1 MTDIDSDTGLQ
12 PISMHGATA
21 DLAVRLMHDFR
32 RYGFA
37 VVADHGIDA
46 AVIARAD
53 RAAKAFFALPAEEKQ
68 RWRVAGMGGQRGYT
82 PFGTE
87 AAKGEALVDQK
98 EFWHVGRELPA
109 GHPYRDE
116 MPDNLWPD
124 VPDFKAASLALFEA
138 FDDAGARLLSAIA
151 IGLGLDPDFFAA
163 PTRDGNSILRY
174 LHYPPQPAKPDGIR
188 AAAHEDIN
196 TITLLLGAEER
207 GLQLLTKAGAWLDI
221 DVPAGALVINVGD
234 MLQRLTNHVLPSTT
248 HRVVNPVGEA
258 TRRARFSMP
267 FFLHFAPDYLIRT
280 LPGCIAADNPD
291 RYPEPIT
298 ANAYLYQRLK
308 EIRLI

>member
-1 MTDIDSDTGLQ
+1 MASDVDT
-12 PISMHGATA
+12 
-21 DLAVRLMHDFR
+21 LAANLMRDFG

-37 VVADHGIDA
+37 VVVDHGIDRDAIA
-46 AVIARAD
+46 AGDTAARAL
-53 RAAKAFFALPAEEKQ
+53 FALPEDRKRQ
-68 RWRVAGMGGQRGYT
+68 WHVPGMGGQRGYT

-98 EFWHVGRELPA
+98 EFWHVGRELAA
-109 GHPYRDE
+109 GHRYRGE
-116 MPDNLWPD
+116 MPDNIWPD
-124 VPDFKAASLALFEA
+124 IDGFKAASLALYDA
-138 FDDAGARLLSAIA
+138 FDKAGQRLLAAIA
-151 IGLGLDPDFFAA
+151 RGLGLADDFFVE

-174 LHYPPQPAKPDGIR
+174 LHYPPQDAKPNGIR

-207 GLQLLTKAGAWLDI
+207 GLQLLTKSGEWLDI
-221 DVPAGALVINVGD
+221 DVPDGALVINVGD

-248 HRVVNPVGEA
+248 HRVVNPEGEA

-267 FFLHFAPDYLIRT
+267 FFLHFAPDYRIET
-280 LPGCIAADNPD
+280 LSGCVTADNPD
-291 RYPEPIT
+291 RYKEPIT